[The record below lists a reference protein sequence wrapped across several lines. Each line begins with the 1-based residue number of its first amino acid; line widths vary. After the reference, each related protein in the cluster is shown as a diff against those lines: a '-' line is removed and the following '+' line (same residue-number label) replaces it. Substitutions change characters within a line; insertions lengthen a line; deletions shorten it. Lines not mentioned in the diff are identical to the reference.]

1 MNNID
6 PEILKAAKAKDANA
20 LMSKL
25 SDKDKEKLNKVLSDK
40 ETLQNIL
47 NSPLA
52 AELIK
57 KFGGGKNG

>member
-6 PEILKAAKAKDANA
+6 PEILKAAKSKDTEA

-25 SDKDKEKLNKVLSDK
+25 SDKDKEKLNQILSDK
-40 ETLQNIL
+40 EALKNIL